1 MSNNNWLLA
10 QKLYIRK
17 LQENNVESRTVRSMD
32 VSTEGQSKGVGKG
45 DQGANIRTK
54 ERRNKSK

>member
-10 QKLYIRK
+10 QKLYIHK
-17 LQENNVESRTVRSMD
+17 LQENNVESRAVRSMD

-45 DQGANIRTK
+45 DQGANIRT
-54 ERRNKSK
+54 RRKKKQK